1 MKQKTVLITGA
12 SRGIGR
18 ACARSFAEH
27 GYNLILNCHQR
38 VDYLESLRCDLE
50 SEYAISCRLSHG
62 DISDE
67 VYVDCLFDEIADSK
81 DSLDVLINNAGI
93 AHMGLLQDMTL
104 EQWNRI
110 LSVNLTSQFLC
121 CRRAIPL
128 MLKQHSGSIV
138 NTSSVWGI
146 HGSSCETAY
155 SAAKGGVNAF
165 TKALARELAPS
176 GIRVNAVAFGA
187 VDTDM
192 NQMLDDTQRVALCEE
207 IPFGR
212 MAEPDEAGDFLYDI
226 ACCHPYLTAQILTF
240 DGGWM

>member
-18 ACARSFAEH
+18 ACARTFAEH
-27 GYNLILNCHQR
+27 GYHLILNCHR
-38 VDYLESLRCDLE
+38 HINDLEALRHELE
-50 SEYAISCRLSHG
+50 SEHSISCRLSHG

-67 VYVDCLFDEIADSK
+67 VYVDRLFDEIADTQN
-81 DSLDVLINNAGI
+81 SLDVLINNAGI

-104 EQWNRI
+104 EQWNRV

-146 HGSSCETAY
+146 HGSSCEAAY

-165 TKALARELAPS
+165 TKSLARELAPS

-192 NQMLDDTQRVALCEE
+192 NQMLDAKEREILCDE

>member
-18 ACARSFAEH
+18 ACARTFAEH
-27 GYNLILNCHQR
+27 GYHLVLNCHQH
-38 VDYLESLRCDLE
+38 VDYLESLRCELE
-50 SEYAISCRLSHG
+50 QEYAVSCRLSHG

-67 VYVDCLFDEIADSK
+67 VYVDSLFAEIADSG

-104 EQWNRI
+104 EQWNRV
-110 LSVNLTSQFLC
+110 LNVNLTSQFLC

-128 MLKQHSGSIV
+128 MLKQHRGSIV

-146 HGSSCETAY
+146 HGASCETAY

-176 GIRVNAVAFGA
+176 GIRANAVAFGA

-192 NQMLDDTQRVALCEE
+192 NQMLDAGERGILCDES
-207 IPFGR
+207 PLGR
-212 MAEPDEAGDFLYDI
+212 MAEPDEAGAFLYDI
-226 ACCHPYLTAQILTF
+226 ACCHPYLTAQVLTF